1 MRNIFSQIENI
12 RLYFGSAILWWVQS
26 IHVSRGWMLCS
37 RLHTSSNSPRFSLVT
52 RWCGNL
58 AHCTKYPQDDGCDTT
73 MLILPSGWHLYTFT
87 TWIAVDTTRNC
98 RLQSWT
104 LHKSADCRWISITI
118 LYVSFT
124 NSATVRRLEQVQLC
138 NRLIDQSADNITGL
152 KCAKEC
158 LILKYKYIQN
168 PWYYLY
174 CLHIRATYI

>member
-1 MRNIFSQIENI
+1 MNVYECNGTNIFMRWKMKCSIQRGEAELNGIFHLSPNENI
-12 RLYFGSAILWWVQS
+12 CS
-26 IHVSRGWMLCS
+26 IARMRKH
-37 RLHTSSNSPRFSLVT
+37 SLFLFYIT
-52 RWCGNL
+52 
-58 AHCTKYPQDDGCDTT
+58 CTKIQVLKQIWKKKHCK
-73 MLILPSGWHLYTFT
+73 MILASGWHSYTFT

-118 LYVSFT
+118 LYESFT

-158 LILKYKYIQN
+158 LILKY
-168 PWYYLY
+168 WF
-174 CLHIRATYI
+174 